1 MSFLF
6 QEKHSKLLSAIIS
19 IGLLSFLGIVVE
31 TALNI
36 TFPQLTKYFSI
47 PINQVQWLT
56 TGYMLVS
63 TSLIPLGSFFLK
75 RFRVVT
81 LFRVSC
87 LSFLVGTLIASFSN
101 SFNLVLL
108 GRLCQGIADGIALP
122 LIFAVILHQVPKKKV
137 GTFMGIG
144 SLVIALAP
152 AVGPIYGG
160 IIQDTLNWHFLF
172 IILIPMII
180 VTWLLGELSIEQ
192 SSPIHYV
199 PFDVRGGICLT
210 IFLSTALM
218 FIVNLTANSSSLK
231 FNLILLGTVFF
242 SGLLFLL
249 NEKNKSHK
257 LLELALFKNKRFLQL
272 LSAFFLLQFSS
283 LSMSYLIPNVLQIL
297 FDQSPG
303 LVGFLVAPAAVID
316 AVLSVV
322 AGIIYDKTT
331 PSLPII
337 SGCTIIGLTFLGA
350 NLFTPSIGGLVLIY
364 MLFMV
369 GLSFSYSNIMTYSL
383 SKLPAGLVNDGNS
396 IYMTVQAYSGAV
408 GIAISSSV
416 VSLLQK
422 QQGSIISG
430 TKLGLSINFLIL
442 FFVAVFTIS
451 LCLIALRNKVIK
463 GDINSN
469 EFR

>member
-1 MSFLF
+1 MF

-31 TALNI
+31 TSLNI

-122 LIFAVILHQVPKKKV
+122 LMFAVILHQVPKKKV

-463 GDINSN
+463 GDK
-469 EFR
+469 

>member
-1 MSFLF
+1 MF

-108 GRLCQGIADGIALP
+108 GRLCQGIANGIALP
-122 LIFAVILHQVPKKKV
+122 LMFAVILHQVPKKKV

-463 GDINSN
+463 GGK
-469 EFR
+469 E

>member
-463 GDINSN
+463 GGK
-469 EFR
+469 E

>member
-1 MSFLF
+1 MF

-31 TALNI
+31 TSLNI

-122 LIFAVILHQVPKKKV
+122 LMFAVILHQVPKKKV

-144 SLVIALAP
+144 SLVIAFAP

-231 FNLILLGTVFF
+231 LNLILLGTVFF

-257 LLELALFKNKRFLQL
+257 LLELALFKNKCFLQL
-272 LSAFFLLQFSS
+272 LSAFFLLQFSY

-463 GDINSN
+463 GGK
-469 EFR
+469 E

>member
-1 MSFLF
+1 MF

-122 LIFAVILHQVPKKKV
+122 LMFAVILHQVPKKKV

-231 FNLILLGTVFF
+231 FNLILLETVFF

-350 NLFTPSIGGLVLIY
+350 NLFTPSIGRLVLIY

-463 GDINSN
+463 GGK
-469 EFR
+469 E

>member
-1 MSFLF
+1 MF

-31 TALNI
+31 TSLNI

-122 LIFAVILHQVPKKKV
+122 LMFAVILHQVPKKKV

-144 SLVIALAP
+144 SLVIAFAP

-231 FNLILLGTVFF
+231 LNLILLGTVFF

-257 LLELALFKNKRFLQL
+257 LLELALFKNKCFLQL

-463 GDINSN
+463 GDK
-469 EFR
+469 

>member
-122 LIFAVILHQVPKKKV
+122 LMFAVILHQVPKKKV

-231 FNLILLGTVFF
+231 FNLILLGTIFF

-463 GDINSN
+463 GDK
-469 EFR
+469 

>member
-31 TALNI
+31 TSLNI

-463 GDINSN
+463 GDK
-469 EFR
+469 

>member
-122 LIFAVILHQVPKKKV
+122 LMFAVILHQVPKKKV

-144 SLVIALAP
+144 SLVIAFAP

-350 NLFTPSIGGLVLIY
+350 NLFTPSIGGMVLIY

-383 SKLPAGLVNDGNS
+383 SQLPAGLVNDGNS

-416 VSLLQK
+416 ISLLQK

-451 LCLIALRNKVIK
+451 LCLVALRNKVIK
-463 GDINSN
+463 GGK
-469 EFR
+469 E

>member
-1 MSFLF
+1 MF

-249 NEKNKSHK
+249 NEKNKGHK

-463 GDINSN
+463 GDK
-469 EFR
+469 

>member
-1 MSFLF
+1 MF

-231 FNLILLGTVFF
+231 LNLILLGTVFF

-463 GDINSN
+463 GGK
-469 EFR
+469 E

>member
-1 MSFLF
+1 MF

-122 LIFAVILHQVPKKKV
+122 LMFAVILHQVPKKKV

-383 SKLPAGLVNDGNS
+383 STLPAGLVNDGNS

-463 GDINSN
+463 GGK
-469 EFR
+469 E

>member
-1 MSFLF
+1 MF

-122 LIFAVILHQVPKKKV
+122 LMFAVILHQVPKKKV

-144 SLVIALAP
+144 SLVIAFAP

-383 SKLPAGLVNDGNS
+383 SQLPAGLVNDGNS

-416 VSLLQK
+416 ISLLQK

-451 LCLIALRNKVIK
+451 LCLVALRNKVIK
-463 GDINSN
+463 GGK
-469 EFR
+469 E

>member
-1 MSFLF
+1 MF

-122 LIFAVILHQVPKKKV
+122 LMFAVILHQVPKKKV

-199 PFDVRGGICLT
+199 PFDVRWGICLT

-463 GDINSN
+463 GGK
-469 EFR
+469 E

>member
-1 MSFLF
+1 MF
-6 QEKHSKLLSAIIS
+6 QDKHSKLLSAIIS

-122 LIFAVILHQVPKKKV
+122 LMFAVILHQVPKKKV

-463 GDINSN
+463 GGK
-469 EFR
+469 E

>member
-1 MSFLF
+1 
-6 QEKHSKLLSAIIS
+6 
-19 IGLLSFLGIVVE
+19 
-31 TALNI
+31 
-36 TFPQLTKYFSI
+36 
-47 PINQVQWLT
+47 
-56 TGYMLVS
+56 MLVS

-122 LIFAVILHQVPKKKV
+122 LMFAVILHQVPKKKV

-144 SLVIALAP
+144 SLVIAFAP

-463 GDINSN
+463 GDK
-469 EFR
+469 

>member
-31 TALNI
+31 TSLNI

-122 LIFAVILHQVPKKKV
+122 LMFAVILHKVPKKKV

-422 QQGSIISG
+422 QQGSIILG

-463 GDINSN
+463 GGK
-469 EFR
+469 E

>member
-1 MSFLF
+1 MF

-31 TALNI
+31 TSLNI

-122 LIFAVILHQVPKKKV
+122 LMFSVILHKVPKEKV

-383 SKLPAGLVNDGNS
+383 SQLPAGLVNDGNS

-416 VSLLQK
+416 ISLLQK

-451 LCLIALRNKVIK
+451 LCLVALRNKVIK
-463 GDINSN
+463 GGK
-469 EFR
+469 E

>member
-1 MSFLF
+1 MF

-122 LIFAVILHQVPKKKV
+122 LMFAVILHQVPKKKV

-416 VSLLQK
+416 ISLLQK

-463 GDINSN
+463 GGK
-469 EFR
+469 E

>member
-1 MSFLF
+1 MF

-180 VTWLLGELSIEQ
+180 VTWLLGVLSIEQ

-463 GDINSN
+463 GDK
-469 EFR
+469 

>member
-1 MSFLF
+1 MF

-36 TFPQLTKYFSI
+36 TFPHLTKYFSI

-122 LIFAVILHQVPKKKV
+122 LMFAVILHQVPKKKV

-463 GDINSN
+463 GGK
-469 EFR
+469 E

>member
-1 MSFLF
+1 MV

-122 LIFAVILHQVPKKKV
+122 LMFAVILHQVPKKKV

-249 NEKNKSHK
+249 NEKNKGHK

-416 VSLLQK
+416 ISLLQK

-463 GDINSN
+463 GGK
-469 EFR
+469 E

>member
-122 LIFAVILHQVPKKKV
+122 LMFAVILHQVPKKKV

-442 FFVAVFTIS
+442 FLVAVFTIS

-463 GDINSN
+463 GDK
-469 EFR
+469 